1 MIFGIGSDIAHIP
14 RFERLYAKQGE
25 RFARHIL
32 TPLELAQFQA
42 RLARSPARGVRFLAT
57 RFAAKEAFSKACGLG
72 LRMPMHWH
80 TVQVVSLPSGQ
91 PTLQGLGAMADWLDS
106 QQVSSHLSMSDE
118 LEYAV
123 AYVVLEHND
132 DPTRKYL

>member
-14 RFERLYAKQGE
+14 RFERLYAKQGD

-32 TPLELAQFQA
+32 TPHELAQFH
-42 RLARSPARGVRFLAT
+42 ARSARNAARGVRFLAT

-80 TVQVVSLPSGQ
+80 TVQMVNLPSGK
-91 PTLQGLGAMADWLDS
+91 PTMQGLGVMALWLAEKNLIT
-106 QQVSSHLSMSDE
+106 HLTVSDE
-118 LEYAV
+118 QAYAV
-123 AYVVLEHND
+123 AYAVLETQNHSI
-132 DPTRKYL
+132 

>member
-42 RLARSPARGVRFLAT
+42 RHARSAPRGVRFLAT

-80 TVQVVSLPSGQ
+80 TVQVVNLPSGK
-91 PTLQGLGAMADWLDS
+91 PTMQGLGVMATWLAEKNLIT
-106 QQVSSHLSMSDE
+106 HLTMSDE

-123 AYVVLEHND
+123 AYAVLE
-132 DPTRKYL
+132 TLGA